1 MPFNWNVKDKQKS
14 AKEKGVEKIFFR
26 KRIFLLKEQRNMS
39 DSVTH
44 LDESLAA
51 HNHTVKKKKL
61 CENRRQALNGLCF
74 KPIDFRFHVVG
85 G

>member
-1 MPFNWNVKDKQKS
+1 
-14 AKEKGVEKIFFR
+14 
-26 KRIFLLKEQRNMS
+26 MS

-44 LDESLAA
+44 LDELLAA

-74 KPIDFRFHVVG
+74 KPIDFKFHVVEAT
-85 G
+85 